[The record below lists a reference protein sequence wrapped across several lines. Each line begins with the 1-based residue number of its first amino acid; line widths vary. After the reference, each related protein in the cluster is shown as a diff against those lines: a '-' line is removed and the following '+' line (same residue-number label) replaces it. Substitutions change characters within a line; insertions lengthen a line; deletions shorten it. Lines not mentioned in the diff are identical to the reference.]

1 MACIPHTQIEQISPW
16 KGGGGGD
23 LGQINNFLFES
34 KVTNSQIMHVGP
46 LSNIVLEIMVPDT
59 HFMKNFQHFVKRLC

>member
-1 MACIPHTQIEQISPW
+1 MHTPYANRASISLEGG
-16 KGGGGGD
+16 GGGGGD

-46 LSNIVLEIMVPDT
+46 LSNIVLEIMVPD
-59 HFMKNFQHFVKRLC
+59 RY